1 MRLAH
6 AAHHQGTLAPE
17 IPYAGLSPAG
27 ARAFAALSGASHAY
41 GCGLRRLPGLF
52 HGLPRRRAVAVPLRC
67 IRPIR
72 SVLRRA
78 HPAAACPKGA
88 FHFSGEHRL
97 AAFRREALRIAP
109 LPSGVSAPASASPC
123 PPRDYSL
130 FRRSL
135 KLRQVS
141 AGGCNA
147 CEADCNVLG
156 TLVYDLGRFGIE
168 FTASPRH
175 ADGLVVTG
183 PVTENMR
190 RALLDTWAAMPEPRL
205 LVAVGA
211 CAISGGLFRESPQCH
226 GGLDGG
232 GRLPPVDVFVPGCP
246 PNPWSILDG
255 LLSLRRRD

>member
-1 MRLAH
+1 M
-6 AAHHQGTLAPE
+6 
-17 IPYAGLSPAG
+17 
-27 ARAFAALSGASHAY
+27 
-41 GCGLRRLPGLF
+41 
-52 HGLPRRRAVAVPLRC
+52 
-67 IRPIR
+67 
-72 SVLRRA
+72 
-78 HPAAACPKGA
+78 
-88 FHFSGEHRL
+88 
-97 AAFRREALRIAP
+97 
-109 LPSGVSAPASASPC
+109 
-123 PPRDYSL
+123 
-130 FRRSL
+130 
-135 KLRQVS
+135 
-141 AGGCNA
+141 
-147 CEADCNVLG
+147 LG

-232 GRLPPVDVFVPGCP
+232 GRLPPWMSLCRLPAQS
-246 PNPWSILDG
+246 WSILDG